1 MTQHRATPG
10 SIYSELDAAFATVQ
24 RASLRHEA
32 GCEDAQN
39 VAREFVTATVGSIK
53 RRLLQAA
60 LSPGET
66 RLIEAKVKALIVA
79 TARIPGPGATAAP
92 EQPAKSAAPSG
103 R

>member
-1 MTQHRATPG
+1 M
-10 SIYSELDAAFATVQ
+10 
-24 RASLRHEA
+24 
-32 GCEDAQN
+32 
-39 VAREFVTATVGSIK
+39 AREFVTATVGSIK